1 MRMPTDDE
9 FRTLTEGGLNSGEI
23 VELIK
28 YRDELIENGRLSN
41 RLATRD
47 LLRIRQIL
55 PPRRADT

>member
-23 VELIK
+23 VELIA
-28 YRDELIENGRLSN
+28 YRDKLIEAGRIDN

-55 PPRRADT
+55 PPRRADP